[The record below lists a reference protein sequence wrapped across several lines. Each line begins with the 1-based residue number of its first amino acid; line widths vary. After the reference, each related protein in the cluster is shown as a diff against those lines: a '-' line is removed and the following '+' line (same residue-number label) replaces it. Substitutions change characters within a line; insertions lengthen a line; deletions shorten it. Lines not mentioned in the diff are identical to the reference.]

1 MFIDRAVIYVKA
13 GDGGN
18 GIVSFRRE
26 KFIPKGGPNGGDGGH
41 GGDVILVA
49 DEGLSTLLDFQHR
62 RHFRAQRG
70 SHGQGSNRHGRR
82 GGSLVVPV
90 PVGTLIRDAATKDVL
105 GDLVQHGQRIIA
117 ARGGRG
123 GRGNARFATATRRVP
138 RQAEPGVPGEE
149 RTIELELRLIADVG
163 LVGFPNAGKSTLLR
177 AVSAAR
183 PKVADYPF
191 TTTEPYLGVVGLP
204 DGRSFVLADIPG
216 LIEGA
221 SQGAGLGHTFL
232 RHIARTSVLI
242 HLVDLAAPG
251 RDPVADF
258 HTVNDE
264 LHRYDPDLQQRPML
278 VALNKIDAPEARE
291 SAGRTA
297 QAIESLGYR
306 VFRISGMT
314 GEGVI
319 DVMASAADLLA
330 ALRHR
335 VPEPAGSSGT
345 ARPSDARG
353 AGGAGDEPRPAADGG
368 ERDAGGA
375 PGPARTGGE
384 ADAGEMAQP
393 EESWRD
399 PGMGGA
405 VAAGGPSGGGRFGRR
420 TPGRRGRRRP

>member
-70 SHGQGSNRHGRR
+70 AHGEGSNRQGRR

-90 PVGTLIRDAATKDVL
+90 PVGTIVRDAATRDVL
-105 GDLVQHGQRIIA
+105 GDLVRHGQRIVVG
-117 ARGGRG
+117 RGGRG

-138 RQAEPGVPGEE
+138 RQAEPGGAGEE

-191 TTTEPYLGVVGLP
+191 TTTEPYLGVLGLP

-242 HLVDLAAPG
+242 HLVDLAAPE
-251 RDPVADF
+251 RDPLADF

-264 LHRYDPDLQQRPML
+264 LRRYDPALQQRPML
-278 VALNKIDAPEARE
+278 VALNKIDAPEARARA
-291 SAGRTA
+291 SAVRTS
-297 QAIESLGYR
+297 IEALGYR
-306 VFRISGMT
+306 VFLTAGAT
-314 GEGVI
+314 GEGVQAL
-319 DVMASAADLLA
+319 MAAAADLLA
-330 ALRHR
+330 AVRH
-335 VPEPAGSSGT
+335 PLPAP
-345 ARPSDARG
+345 AP
-353 AGGAGDEPRPAADGG
+353 GGAAEGSA
-368 ERDAGGA
+368 
-375 PGPARTGGE
+375 
-384 ADAGEMAQP
+384 
-393 EESWRD
+393 
-399 PGMGGA
+399 
-405 VAAGGPSGGGRFGRR
+405 
-420 TPGRRGRRRP
+420 

>member
-41 GGDVILVA
+41 GGDVTLVA

-70 SHGQGSNRHGRR
+70 AHGEGSNRQGRR
-82 GGSLVVPV
+82 GGSLIVPV
-90 PVGTLIRDAATKDVL
+90 PVGTIVRDATTKDVL
-105 GDLVQHGQRIIA
+105 GDLVQHGQRILV

-138 RQAEPGVPGEE
+138 RQAEAGGSGEE
-149 RTIELELRLIADVG
+149 RTLELELRLIADVG

-177 AVSAAR
+177 SVSAAR
-183 PKVADYPF
+183 PKIADYPF

-232 RHIARTSVLI
+232 RHIARTNVLI
-242 HLVDLAAPG
+242 HLIDLAAPE

-258 HTVNDE
+258 QTVNDE
-264 LHRYDPDLQQRPML
+264 LRRFDPALQERPML
-278 VALNKIDAPEARE
+278 VALNKIDVSEGRARAPEA
-291 SAGRTA
+291 
-297 QAIESLGYR
+297 QAAIHALGHR
-306 VFRISGMT
+306 VFLISAAT
-314 GEGVI
+314 GEGLAAL
-319 DVMASAADLLA
+319 MAAAADLLA
-330 ALRHR
+330 SARR
-335 VPEPAGSSGT
+335 PAPGAAPAED
-345 ARPSDARG
+345 ARPGEHERLGQG
-353 AGGAGDEPRPAADGG
+353 AGPEGNAAPAAHVEG
-368 ERDAGGA
+368 RA
-375 PGPARTGGE
+375 PG
-384 ADAGEMAQP
+384 
-393 EESWRD
+393 
-399 PGMGGA
+399 
-405 VAAGGPSGGGRFGRR
+405 GPM
-420 TPGRRGRRRP
+420 